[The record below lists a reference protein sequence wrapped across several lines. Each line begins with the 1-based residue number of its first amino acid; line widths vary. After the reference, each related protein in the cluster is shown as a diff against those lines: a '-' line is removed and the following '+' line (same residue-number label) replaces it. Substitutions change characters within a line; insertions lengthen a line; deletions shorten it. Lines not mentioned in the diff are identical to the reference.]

1 MPVAPALP
9 EAVTEDRGTNMTVTV
24 YSKPACVQCN
34 ATYRALDKKGIAYET
49 VDMSQDADALERV
62 RALGYM
68 QAPVVMTGDEHW
80 SGFRPDKI
88 EELATAVATS
98 VA

>member
-1 MPVAPALP
+1 
-9 EAVTEDRGTNMTVTV
+9 MTVTV

-49 VDMSQDADALERV
+49 VDMSQDAAALERV

-68 QAPVVMTGDEHW
+68 QAPVVITGAEHW

-88 EELATAVATS
+88 DELASAVSS

>member
-1 MPVAPALP
+1 MPAGPASP
-9 EAVTEDRGTNMTVTV
+9 EAVTEDRGETMTVTV

-49 VDMSQDADALERV
+49 VDMSQDVDALERV

-68 QAPVVMTGDEHW
+68 QAPVVMAGAEHW

-88 EELATAVATS
+88 EELATAAAS

>member
-1 MPVAPALP
+1 MPVLPAPP

-88 EELATAVATS
+88 EELASALASS